1 MFHMNHRETR
11 LSPCGPG
18 KPLEGQPKGCPSVP
32 RIVYSC
38 SIPNHGWLFST
49 MLMIC
54 LQVRR
59 RLVSVG
65 TTTGIS
71 WNTRRASEKALTFW
85 GSFSCA
91 YLLACGCTW
100 APRRAPACWG
110 LSWTGPWTWLRGSG
124 TCRCW
129 SPPTGTYWT
138 RRSSTRE
145 DLDNS
150 EISRQL
156 QILKNDIQPRFM
168 MFFIDDTG
176 VGSYPRSSWAQSPEF
191 WSCSEVPLQNHR
203 SRCTWPGPCPPEG
216 GSCTAAWQ
224 LCSVVNWLRWP
235 FFLTL
240 NACREWRGWAS
251 DSESQHLQTN
261 QRGCRAIH
269 TKMSDTTPCY

>member
-1 MFHMNHRETR
+1 
-11 LSPCGPG
+11 
-18 KPLEGQPKGCPSVP
+18 
-32 RIVYSC
+32 
-38 SIPNHGWLFST
+38 

-71 WNTRRASEKALTFW
+71 WNTRRASGKSFDLR
-85 GSFSCA
+85 GVRFSCA

-156 QILKNDIQPRFM
+156 QILKNDIQPRFV
-168 MFFIDDTG
+168 MFFTDNTG
-176 VGSYPRSSWAQSPEF
+176 VGSYPQSSWAQSPEF

-224 LCSVVNWLRWP
+224 LCSVENWLRWP

-251 DSESQHLQTN
+251 DSESQHLQT
-261 QRGCRAIH
+261 R
-269 TKMSDTTPCY
+269 MSCESHKNVWHSTLLLKKKKTAMATAASVIQTTTCLISCCFSSHGLSQ

>member
-1 MFHMNHRETR
+1 M
-11 LSPCGPG
+11 
-18 KPLEGQPKGCPSVP
+18 
-32 RIVYSC
+32 VYSC

-71 WNTRRASEKALTFW
+71 WNTRRASGKSFDLR
-85 GSFSCA
+85 GVRFSCA

-156 QILKNDIQPRFM
+156 QILKNDIQPRFV
-168 MFFIDDTG
+168 MFFTDNTG
-176 VGSYPRSSWAQSPEF
+176 VGSYPRSSWAQSPKF
-191 WSCSEVPLQNHR
+191 WSCSEVPLQSHR

-251 DSESQHLQTN
+251 DSESQHLQT
-261 QRGCRAIH
+261 R
-269 TKMSDTTPCY
+269 MSCESHKNVWHSTLLLKKKKTAMATAASVIQTTTCLISCCFSSHGLSQ